1 MEHLPREK
9 FASSFSSVAALY
21 AAVRPGYPDELFDLL
36 EETARCP
43 LRHATVL
50 DIGAGTG
57 IATGLMLERGAH
69 VVAVEPGDGM
79 AAQLRM
85 SHPEVPLV
93 RADGNAL
100 PFRNNAADF
109 VTYAQSW
116 HWVDPQRSVQE
127 AERVLRA
134 GGTLGMWWNL
144 PDTTVPWLA
153 EQQTRLRRRMA
164 HYHAFDATGTA
175 ADAVGGASSSFEVI
189 TQTLR
194 WTRRISLDLHLAN
207 LSSLSYF
214 SVLDPGERRS
224 ILSGERT
231 EISRSFPDLT
241 VDEAY
246 RTEMTIAVKRR

>member
-1 MEHLPREK
+1 MKNLSRAK

-21 AAVRPGYPDELFDLL
+21 AAVRPGYPNELFNLL
-36 EETARCP
+36 EEAAPCP
-43 LRHATVL
+43 LQHATVL

-85 SHPEVPLV
+85 THPEVPLV

-100 PFRNNAADF
+100 PLRNDTADF

-116 HWVDPQRSVQE
+116 HWVDPLQSVQE
-127 AERVLRA
+127 AERVLRV
-134 GGTLGMWWNL
+134 GGTLGVWWNL

-153 EQQTRLRRRMA
+153 EQQTRLRKRIA
-164 HYHAFDATGTA
+164 HYQAFDVTGTA
-175 ADAVGGASSSFEVI
+175 AYAIASASSSFEVI
-189 TQTLR
+189 TRTLR
-194 WTRRISLDLHLAN
+194 WTRQISLDLHLAN

-214 SVLDPGERRS
+214 SVLAPDERRS
-224 ILSGERT
+224 ILLSERT
-231 EISRSFPDLT
+231 EISKWFPDLT
-241 VDEAY
+241 VNEAY